1 MQLMLPTLEPSDQP
15 RSLAAPKPTEV
26 PWDQVDELSRMTAL
40 EILARLI
47 AQMLATQAVKGAG
60 GE

>member
-15 RSLAAPKPTEV
+15 RSLAAPKPTQV
-26 PWDQVDELSRMTAL
+26 PWDRVDELSRMTAL